1 MKKFNK
7 ILIANRGEIA
17 VRIIRAARNLGIR
30 TVAVYSAADRNALHV
45 EQADESYALGGNDLA
60 KTYLDIDK
68 IISIANTSGS
78 EAIHPGY
85 GFLAE
90 NPAFVRACD
99 KAGIIFIGPSAKAI
113 HLMGNKIESRAF
125 VQKTGIAIIEGITG
139 NAKTLSE
146 KALKMKFPVLVKA
159 AAGGGGKG
167 MKIVEDHKDLP
178 EILESTSREA
188 ASYFGDG
195 TVYIEKYI
203 QHPRHIEVQILG
215 DNYGNIVHLFERECS
230 IQRRFQKII
239 EETPSITLNAKVRK
253 ALGDA
258 AVHIAR
264 EIGYNSAGTV
274 EFLVDQDMNFYFL
287 EMNTRI
293 QVEHPVTEMVTGID
307 IVKEQLLMAAG
318 KKMNLCQED
327 ISQNGHAIECRIY
340 AEDPETDFLPS
351 PGRISLYLKPKAGDI
366 RVDSGIN
373 KAARI
378 ESFYDPMISK
388 LIVWGENREKA
399 RVKMIKALDDF
410 VIHGI
415 KTNISYL
422 KFLLQQTAFKNNKIS
437 TAYCDEHS
445 HEILGL
451 MKKGKQK
458 QSDQLPLIASFLYD
472 DLWTLLKNSDQ
483 EVKSVWKGIGF
494 WRDVSHLEAKVDN
507 KNIPFLIK
515 PSYSNSF
522 RVKIGDKSQNISLA
536 GIDKHSITLGLEEG
550 NVVFYVSRN
559 DKAVHSVTYNGFV
572 YEIKRNEVLPV
583 EENLFGSDAQGKSS
597 DQGNISSPMP
607 GKLIKM
613 NVKKGDK
620 LDKGTTLAIVEAMK
634 MENHIKAPFN
644 SKVVEVKVK
653 EGAMVDGSEILLI
666 LDPIDGLEKKQDE

>member
-17 VRIIRAARNLGIR
+17 VRIIKAAKDLGIK
-30 TVAVYSAADRNALHV
+30 TVAVYSLADRNALHV
-45 EQADESYALGGNDLA
+45 EQADESFYLGSNDLA
-60 KTYLDIDK
+60 ETYLDIEK
-68 IISIANTSGS
+68 IISIAKKSGC

-90 NPAFVRACD
+90 NPAFVKACD
-99 KAGIIFIGPSAKAI
+99 KARIIFIGPSEKAI
-113 HLMGNKIESRAF
+113 RLMGNKIESRAF
-125 VQKTGIAIIEGITG
+125 VQKTGIAITEGITG
-139 NAKTLSE
+139 DAKTLSE
-146 KALKMKFPVLVKA
+146 KALKMNYPILVKA

-167 MKIVEDHKDLP
+167 MKIVEDHKDLQ

-203 QHPRHIEVQILG
+203 QQPRHIEVQVLG
-215 DNYGNIVHLFERECS
+215 DNYGNVIHLFERECS
-230 IQRRFQKII
+230 LQRRFQKII
-239 EETPSITLNAKVRK
+239 EESPSITLNAEVRK

-258 AVHIAR
+258 AVRIAR

-274 EFLVDQDMNFYFL
+274 EFLVDHDLNFYFL

-307 IVKEQLLMAAG
+307 IVREQLLIASG
-318 KKMNLCQED
+318 KKMDLPQED

-340 AEDPETDFLPS
+340 AEDPENEFLPS
-351 PGRISLYLKPKAGDI
+351 PGCMSLYSEPEGEGI

-373 KAARI
+373 KTARV
-378 ESFYDPMISK
+378 ESFYDPMIAK
-388 LIVWGENREKA
+388 LIVWGKDREKA
-399 RVKMIKALDDF
+399 RVKMIKTLDDF

-422 KFLLQQTAFKNNKIS
+422 KFLLKQKAYKDNKIS
-437 TAYCDEHS
+437 TGYCDKHS
-445 HEILGL
+445 NEIIDLIN
-451 MKKGKQK
+451 KEKQR
-458 QSDQLPLIASFLYD
+458 QSSMLPLIASFLFD
-472 DLWTLLKNSDQ
+472 DLRTRLDHFDH
-483 EVKSVWKGIGF
+483 EAVSVWRKIGY
-494 WRDVSHLEAKVDN
+494 WRDVFSLNAEVDREEISISV
-507 KNIPFLIK
+507 KQE
-515 PSYSNSF
+515 SSNNYF
-522 RVKIGDKSQNISLA
+522 FQIEDKSQNISIKN
-536 GIDKHSITLGLEEG
+536 IDKSGITLSTGEGLQ
-550 NVVFYVSRN
+550 NFFVSRN
-559 DKAVHSVTYNGFV
+559 KKAIYYVSYNGFV
-572 YEIKRNEVLPV
+572 YEIKRNEVLPE
-583 EENLFGSDAQGKSS
+583 EENLFGSDAQGPGS

-634 MENHIKAPFN
+634 MENHIKAPFD
-644 SKVVEVKVK
+644 SEVLEVKAK
-653 EGAMVDGSEILLI
+653 EGTMVDGNEILLI
-666 LDPIDGLEKKQDE
+666 LEPVEGLEKK

>member
-1 MKKFNK
+1 MKIFNK

-17 VRIIRAARNLGIR
+17 VRIIRAAKGLGIR
-30 TVAVYSAADRNALHV
+30 TVAVYSAADQNALHT

-60 KTYLDIDK
+60 ETYLNIDK
-68 IISIANTSGS
+68 IISIAITSGC

-90 NPAFVRACD
+90 NPVFVKACD

-125 VQKTGIAIIEGITG
+125 VKKTGIAITEGITG
-139 NAKTLSE
+139 DAKTLTE
-146 KALKMKFPVLVKA
+146 KASKMKYPILVKA

-167 MKIVEDHKDLP
+167 MRIVEDHKDLK

-203 QHPRHIEVQILG
+203 QQPRHIEVQVLG
-215 DNYGNIVHLFERECS
+215 DNYGNVIHLYERECS

-239 EETPSITLNAKVRK
+239 EESPSISLNAEVRK

-258 AVHIAR
+258 AVRIAR

-274 EFLVDQDMNFYFL
+274 EFLVDHDLNFYFL

-307 IVKEQLLMAAG
+307 IVREQLLMASG
-318 KKMNLCQED
+318 KKMDLHLEE
-327 ISQNGHAIECRIY
+327 ISQRGHAIECRIY
-340 AEDPETDFLPS
+340 AEDPENGFLPS
-351 PGRISLYLKPKAGDI
+351 PGSMSLYSEPKGEGI

-373 KAARI
+373 EIVRI
-378 ESFYDPMISK
+378 ESFYDPMIAK
-388 LIVWGENREKA
+388 LIVWGEDREKA
-399 RVKMIKALDDF
+399 KLKMIKALDDF

-422 KFLLQQTAFKNNKIS
+422 KFLLKQKAYKNNKIS
-437 TAYCDEHS
+437 TSYCDEHS
-445 HEILGL
+445 NEIFNLI
-451 MKKGKQK
+451 KNEKQK
-458 QSDQLPLIASFLYD
+458 QSVLLPLIASFLFD
-472 DLWTLLKNSDQ
+472 DLKNTMDHIDQ
-483 EVKSVWKGIGF
+483 EPGSVWRKLGF
-494 WRDVSHLEAKVDN
+494 WRDVFYLKAQVDKEEISISVKHESAN
-507 KNIPFLIK
+507 NYIF
-515 PSYSNSF
+515 
-522 RVKIGDKSQNISLA
+522 KIGDKSQNISVID
-536 GIDKHSITLGLEEG
+536 IDKSGISLSTCEG
-550 NVVFYVSRN
+550 PQNFYVSKN
-559 DKAVHSVTYNGFV
+559 DKAIYSVTYNGFV

-583 EENLFGSDAQGKSS
+583 MENLFGSDAQGPGS
-597 DQGNISSPMP
+597 DHGNISSPMP

-620 LDKGTTLAIVEAMK
+620 LDKGTTLAVVEAMK
-634 MENHIKAPFN
+634 MENHIKAPFD
-644 SKVVEVKVK
+644 SRVVEVKAK

-666 LDPIDGLEKKQDE
+666 LKPVNRP